1 MKSLWTA
8 LRSGHFG
15 TLISALLYFDVSFM
29 VWVLVGAL
37 GIYIAGDLGLSPAQ
51 KGLAVAV
58 PAFGGALF
66 RILLGFLADRYG
78 PKKVGMVSLAAVLIP
93 LTWGWL
99 GGTTFQGL
107 LGVGLLLGIAGASF
121 AVAMPLASRSYPKE
135 HQGMAMGIAG
145 AGNSGTVIAALVAP
159 RLAQHLGWHAV
170 FGLAMIPVVLILIL
184 FVFLAREAPNLPQS
198 NTFEQT
204 MSVLREPD
212 LWRFSLVYSLTFG
225 GFVGLAGFL
234 AIYLHD
240 QYGTPPVLAGTL
252 TALCVF
258 AGSFVRPLGGYLA
271 DRVGGTTLLFY
282 VFPVVEVALGGMSF
296 SPYLW
301 LTVNLVFVA
310 MIALGAGNGAVFQ
323 LVPERFHKEIGVVS
337 GIVGA
342 AGGVGGS
349 LLPLLLGTSKELT
362 GSYHAGFIVFMAAV
376 CLSLYPLWRYHGYRP
391 LRTPARTASVL
402 PTLTGQPLTTQVD
415 LPDSGWDGVR
425 VRMELAF
432 PPRLGKLAREN

>member
-1 MKSLWTA
+1 MKSLWVA
-8 LRSGHFG
+8 VRSGHLG
-15 TLISALLYFDVSFM
+15 TLLSTLLYFDVSFM

-51 KGLAVAV
+51 KGLVVAV

-78 PKKVGMVSLAAVLIP
+78 PKKIGMVSLAVVLIP

-99 GGTTFQGL
+99 GGTTFHEL

-121 AVAMPLASRSYPKE
+121 AVAMPLASRNYPKE
-135 HQGMAMGIAG
+135 HQGVAMGIAG

-184 FVFLAREAPNLPQS
+184 FVFLAREAPDLPEADTLQ
-198 NTFEQT
+198 QT
-204 MSVLREPD
+204 WRVLREGD
-212 LWRFSLVYSLTFG
+212 LWRFSLFYSLTFG

-258 AGSFVRPLGGYLA
+258 AGSFFRPVGGYLA
-271 DRVGGTTLLFY
+271 DRVGGTTLLFCL
-282 VFPVVEVALGGMSF
+282 FPLVELAFLGVSF
-296 SPYLW
+296 SPALW
-301 LTVNLVFVA
+301 LTVNLVIIG
-310 MIALGAGNGAVFQ
+310 MMALGAGNGAVFQ

-342 AGGVGGS
+342 AGGIGGS
-349 LLPLLLGTSKELT
+349 LLPLLLGTLKELT
-362 GSYHAGFIVFMAAV
+362 GSYFAGFTVFVIVV
-376 CLSLYPLWRYHGYRP
+376 QLSLYPLLRYHRRRQQTTLGE
-391 LRTPARTASVL
+391 TARVFPS
-402 PTLTGQPLTTQVD
+402 LTGQPLTTQVAV
-415 LPDSGWDGVR
+415 PDSGWDGVR

-432 PPRLGKLAREN
+432 PGNPTT

>member
-1 MKSLWTA
+1 
-8 LRSGHFG
+8 
-15 TLISALLYFDVSFM
+15 M

-37 GIYIAGDLGLSPAQ
+37 GIFIAGDLGLSPAQ
-51 KGLAVAV
+51 KGLMVAG

-99 GGTTFQGL
+99 GGNTFHEL
-107 LGVGLLLGIAGASF
+107 LGVGMLLGIAGASF

-135 HQGMAMGIAG
+135 HQGVAMGIAG

-159 RLAQHLGWHAV
+159 RLAQHFGWHAV
-170 FGLAMIPVVLILIL
+170 FGLAMIPVLLILIL
-184 FVFLAREAPNLPQS
+184 FVFLAREAPDLPQAD
-198 NTFEQT
+198 TLQQ
-204 MSVLREPD
+204 MLRVLREGD
-212 LWRFSLVYSLTFG
+212 LWRFSLFYSLTFG

-258 AGSFVRPLGGYLA
+258 AGSFFRPLGGYLA
-271 DRVGGTTLLFY
+271 DRIGGTTLLFC
-282 VFPVVEVALGGMSF
+282 VLPVVEVALVGVSF

-310 MIALGAGNGAVFQ
+310 MMALGAGNGAVFQ
-323 LVPERFHKEIGVVS
+323 LVPDRFHKEIGVVS

-349 LLPLLLGTSKELT
+349 LLSLLLGSAKELT
-362 GSYHAGFIVFMAAV
+362 GSYHAGLTVFIAAMHV
-376 CLSLYPLWRYHGYRP
+376 SLYPLLRYHRS
-391 LRTPARTASVL
+391 RQQRTAVQTANAL
-402 PTLTGQPLTTQVD
+402 PTLTGQPVTMEVA

-432 PPRLGKLAREN
+432 PGNPTT

>member
-1 MKSLWTA
+1 MKSLWIA
-8 LRSGHFG
+8 LRSGHLG
-15 TLISALLYFDVSFM
+15 TLISTLLYFDVSFM

-51 KGLAVAV
+51 QGLVVAV

-93 LTWGWL
+93 LTWGWI
-99 GGTTFQGL
+99 GGTTFHEL

-135 HQGMAMGIAG
+135 HQGVAMGIAG
-145 AGNSGTVIAALVAP
+145 AGNSGTVVAALVAP
-159 RLAQHLGWHAV
+159 RLAQHFGWHAV
-170 FGLAMIPVVLILIL
+170 FGLAMIPVLLILIL
-184 FVFLAREAPNLPQS
+184 FVFLAREAPDLPQAD
-198 NTFEQT
+198 TLQQT
-204 MSVLREPD
+204 LRVLREED
-212 LWRFSLVYSLTFG
+212 LWRFSLFYSLTFG

-234 AIYLHD
+234 AIFLHD
-240 QYGTPPVLAGTL
+240 QYATPPVLAGTL

-258 AGSFVRPLGGYLA
+258 AGSFFRPLGGYLA
-271 DRVGGTTLLFY
+271 DRIGGTTLLFC
-282 VFPVVEVALGGMSF
+282 VLPVVEVALVGVSF

-310 MIALGAGNGAVFQ
+310 MMALGAGNGAVFQ
-323 LVPERFHKEIGVVS
+323 LVPERFHREIGVVS

-342 AGGVGGS
+342 AGGVGGA
-349 LLPLLLGTSKELT
+349 LLPLLLGSAKELT
-362 GSYHAGFIVFMAAV
+362 GSYHAGLTVFIAAMH
-376 CLSLYPLWRYHGYRP
+376 LSLYPLLRYHRS
-391 LRTPARTASVL
+391 RHQRMAVRKANA
-402 PTLTGQPLTTQVD
+402 PTLTGQPFTIEVAS
-415 LPDSGWDGVR
+415 PDSGWDGGR

-432 PPRLGKLAREN
+432 PGNSTT

>member
-1 MKSLWTA
+1 MKALWKA
-8 LRSGHFG
+8 LRSGHLG

-29 VWVLVGAL
+29 VWVLVGSL

-51 KGLAVAV
+51 KGIVVAV

-66 RILLGFLADRYG
+66 RILLGFLSDRYG

-99 GGTTFQGL
+99 GGTTFHEL

-121 AVAMPLASRSYPKE
+121 SVAMPLASRSYPKE
-135 HQGMAMGIAG
+135 HQGVAMGIAG

-170 FGLAMIPVVLILIL
+170 FGLAMLPVLLILIV
-184 FVFLAREAPNLPQS
+184 FVFLAREAPNLPKSDTRQ
-198 NTFEQT
+198 QT
-204 MSVLREPD
+204 LRVLREPD
-212 LWRFSLVYSLTFG
+212 LWRFSLFYSLTFG

-258 AGSFVRPLGGYLA
+258 GGSFFRPVGGYLA
-271 DRVGGTTLLFY
+271 DRMGGTTLLFWL
-282 VFPVVEVALGGMSF
+282 FPLVGAALMSASF
-296 SPYLW
+296 SPSLW
-301 LTVNLVFVA
+301 ITVILLFA
-310 MIALGAGNGAVFQ
+310 GMMALGAGNGAVFQ

-349 LLPLLLGTSKELT
+349 LLPLLLGSSKEWT
-362 GSYHAGFIVFMAAV
+362 GSYATGFAVFVIAV
-376 CLSLYPLWRYHGYRP
+376 HLSLVPLFGYHRNRRESRRER
-391 LRTPARTASVL
+391 RTVRTSAVFPSVPGQPRTAEAAL
-402 PTLTGQPLTTQVD
+402 RNP
-415 LPDSGWDGVR
+415 GWDGVR

-432 PPRLGKLAREN
+432 SSTPAK